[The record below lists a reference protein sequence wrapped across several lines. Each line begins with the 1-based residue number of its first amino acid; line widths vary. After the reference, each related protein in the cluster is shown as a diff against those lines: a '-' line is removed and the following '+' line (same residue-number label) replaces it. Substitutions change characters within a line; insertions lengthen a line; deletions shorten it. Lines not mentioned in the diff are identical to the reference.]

1 MRTGEIH
8 NYARMLWGKLVIQWC
23 ATYEEAFELLE
34 DMNNKY
40 ALDGRN
46 PNSYAGILWC
56 FGKHDRAWGPERP
69 VFGKLRYMT
78 SQSMARK
85 FDARKYIG
93 WTREFAALPIE
104 STTLNTPP
112 AAE

>member
-1 MRTGEIH
+1 V
-8 NYARMLWGKLVIQWC
+8 RMLWGKKVIEWQE
-23 ATYEEAFELLE
+23 TYEQAFRLLE
-34 DMNNKY
+34 HLNNKY

-56 FGKHDRAWGPERP
+56 FGKHDRAWGPERQ

-85 FDARKYIG
+85 FDAKSYIA
-93 WTREFAALPIE
+93 WTKNL
-104 STTLNTPP
+104 
-112 AAE
+112 

>member
-1 MRTGEIH
+1 
-8 NYARMLWGKLVIQWC
+8 
-23 ATYEEAFELLE
+23 
-34 DMNNKY
+34 MNNKY

-56 FGKHDRAWGPERP
+56 FGKQDRAWGPERP

-85 FDARKYIG
+85 FNARKYIE
-93 WTREFAALPIE
+93 WTHEFPALAVE
-104 STTLNTPP
+104 STTLDKPP
-112 AAE
+112 DSASGEVEQGI